1 VRPSL
6 ADERVPFL
14 YLPFQGEYRSD
25 MTLHVRTQAPAQ
37 LGALISNLR
46 GVVRNLD
53 RDLPLSNVGPMRS
66 RMGFALT
73 PARLAGLILG
83 ISAVVALALAVVGVY
98 GVTSFVVSRRTNEIG
113 IRLALGAAPSDVR
126 ALLMRQAMTRIATGL
141 AIGLAMSTLAR
152 RALASLLYGISG
164 TDPLMIGGVSG
175 TLVAVALLANYVP
188 IRRAMKV
195 DPAIALR
202 QE

>member
-1 VRPSL
+1 
-6 ADERVPFL
+6 
-14 YLPFQGEYRSD
+14 
-25 MTLHVRTQAPAQ
+25 
-37 LGALISNLR
+37 
-46 GVVRNLD
+46 
-53 RDLPLSNVGPMRS
+53 MRS

-73 PARLAGLILG
+73 PARLAGFILG
-83 ISAVVALALAVVGVY
+83 ISAVVALTLAVVGVY

-152 RALASLLYGISG
+152 RALASLLYGTSG
-164 TDPLMIGGVSG
+164 TDPLTIVGVSG